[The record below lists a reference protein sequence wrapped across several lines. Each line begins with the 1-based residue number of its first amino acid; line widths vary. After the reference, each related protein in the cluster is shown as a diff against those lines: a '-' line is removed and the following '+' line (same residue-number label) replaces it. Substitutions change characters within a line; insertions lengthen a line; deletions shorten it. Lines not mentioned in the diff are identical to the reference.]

1 MSSVVTDQSLKDMI
15 LKVPR
20 TSPTYIHTHAYHCKG
35 GYKRRAAALNLSLQY
50 FPDDF
55 HFYGIDNFLSQGDK
69 FACVI
74 GKKNQALR
82 VIP

>member
-15 LKVPR
+15 LKVHR
-20 TSPTYIHTHAYHCKG
+20 TPPTYIHTHAYHCKG

-50 FPDDF
+50 IY
-55 HFYGIDNFLSQGDK
+55 FYGIENFLSQGDK